1 MNLKRQYK
9 ENPRLTILA
18 ILTLIPDILIAKGFQ
33 EDVLFDA
40 EHIHVYIV
48 AGLFISTFVLLFYN
62 FLYIFREHDINN
74 LQKSQNARLALVLQA
89 GRLRLWVYDTNTR
102 HYKILSETGILTEE
116 YNPIDFAHFYD
127 RDDFE
132 VMRAAIF
139 DISENRRLSST
150 VNVKSNSDN
159 GDVKHYS
166 IHLSIDH
173 RNERGHVARILG
185 VQHDITAEHEKKEH
199 ANELLMRYH
208 TVFNS
213 ALIDMMYYD
222 KDGILTEIN
231 ETAHKT
237 FQVTESDKYLGQK
250 PHLGKE
256 LLKSIKLENNDYIHT
271 TTIIDFSKYNTND
284 ASLILPNQGGLFYYE
299 SIVNAIR
306 DKDGNLEGI
315 YVAGRNVTELVESFH
330 QRQEGAILL
339 KKATQHIKEYI
350 DNINYTLQVSKVLL
364 VNYYPSS
371 FTMELSDIIGKPK
384 IRLSQLRCIR
394 LATPRFRRSVSSVL
408 NRMDHLTRSVIELT
422 IETEIRDNKGRQVF
436 LMFNLIPILDKQ
448 GQVSHYFGM
457 CRNMTDMVETER
469 QLALE
474 TKKAQEAEL
483 LKESFLTNMS
493 YEIRTPLASILGYAA
508 LFETE
513 HDEADEPVF
522 VDEIKKNTNE
532 LLQLINDILF
542 ISRLD
547 ADMVEFKNNSFDFA
561 EYFDAYCQMGWS
573 SINPEVKTSI
583 ENPYEH
589 LVISGDA
596 EQLGKVIQKL
606 CMLSASF
613 TRKGNVRAKYE
624 YRREELVIS
633 IEDTGGGISPE
644 TLPKAFGRFARDEN
658 EKLCGTGLDLPIIE
672 EIVKRMGGS
681 VELQS
686 EKGKGSTVWVFLPC
700 EATRIEK
707 KSEIMI

>member
-1 MNLKRQYK
+1 MNLKSRYK
-9 ENPRLTILA
+9 VNLRLTTLVILA
-18 ILTLIPDILIAKGFQ
+18 LLPCILMAKGFQ
-33 EDVLFDA
+33 EDILFDK
-40 EHIHVYIV
+40 EHLHVYIV
-48 AGLFISTFVLLFYN
+48 AGLFIATFVLLFNN
-62 FLYIFREHDINN
+62 FLFIFREHDINK

-89 GRLRLWVYDTNTR
+89 GKLSLWVYEVDTR
-102 HYKILSETGILTEE
+102 HYRILSETGMLTEDF
-116 YNPIDFAHFYD
+116 NPVDFARFYD

-132 VMRAAIF
+132 ILRAAIF

-150 VNVKSNSDN
+150 VNIKSSTDN
-159 GDVKHYS
+159 GEVKYYNV
-166 IHLSIDH
+166 HLTID
-173 RNERGHVARILG
+173 RRDKRGHVTRILG
-185 VQHDITAEHEKKEH
+185 VQHDVSTEHEKKEH

-231 ETAHKT
+231 ETAYKT
-237 FQVTESDKYLGQK
+237 FKVTDPQKYLEQK

-256 LLKSIKLENNDYIHT
+256 LLKSILQGNKDYIHT
-271 TTIIDFSKYNTND
+271 TTIIDFSKYNSEN
-284 ASLILPNQGGLFYYE
+284 ASLRLPNQGGVLYYE
-299 SIVNAIR
+299 SVVNAIR

-315 YVAGRNVTELVESFH
+315 YVAGRNVTEMVESFH
-330 QRQEGAILL
+330 QRQQGAILL

-350 DNINYTLQVSKVLL
+350 DNINYALQVSKVQL
-364 VNYYPSS
+364 VNYYPRSY
-371 FTMELSDIIGKPK
+371 TLELSDIIGKPK
-384 IRLSQLRCIR
+384 IKLSQLRCIR
-394 LATPRFRRSVSSVL
+394 LATPRYRRAVSSVL
-408 NRMDHLTRSVIELT
+408 NRMDHLTRNVIEQT
-422 IETEIRDNKGRQVF
+422 IETEIRDSKGRQIS
-436 LMFNLIPILDKQ
+436 LMFNMIPILDKN
-448 GQVSHYFGM
+448 GEIDHYFGM
-457 CRNMTDMVETER
+457 CRNMTDIVETER
-469 QLALE
+469 QLQLE
-474 TKKAQEAEL
+474 TRKAQEAES

-508 LFETE
+508 LFETD

-522 VDEIKKNTNE
+522 VNEIKKNTSD

-547 ADMVEFKNNSFDFA
+547 ADMVEFKHDDFDFA

-573 SINPEVKTSI
+573 SIAPEVKTTI

-589 LVISGDA
+589 LVINGDA
-596 EQLGKVIQKL
+596 EQLGKVIQKI
-606 CMLSASF
+606 CTLSTYF
-613 TRKGNVRAKYE
+613 TTKGYVRAKYE

-633 IEDTGGGISPE
+633 VEDSGCGISAE
-644 TLPKAFGRFARDEN
+644 TLPKAFGRFNRDEN

-672 EIVKRMGGS
+672 EIVKKMGGS

-686 EKGKGSTVWVFLPC
+686 EKDKGSTIWVFLPC
-700 EATRIEK
+700 EATHIEK

>member
-1 MNLKRQYK
+1 MNLRRHQI
-9 ENPRLTILA
+9 NLRLAALVL
-18 ILTLIPDILIAKGFQ
+18 LTPLPGIAMAKGLL
-33 EDVLFDA
+33 DNALFDA

-48 AGLFISTFVLLFYN
+48 AGLFISTFVLIFYN

-74 LQKSQNARLALVLQA
+74 LLKSQNARLALVLQA
-89 GRLRLWVYDTNTR
+89 GRLNLWIYDTDTR
-102 HYKILSETGILTEE
+102 HYKILSETGVLTEE
-116 YNPIDFAHFYD
+116 YNPVDFARFYD

-132 VMRAAIF
+132 VLRAAIF

-150 VNVKSNSDN
+150 VRVKSNANN
-159 GDVKHYS
+159 GDVRYFS

-173 RNERGHVARILG
+173 RNERGHITRILG
-185 VQHDITAEHEKKEH
+185 VQHDITAEQEKRER
-199 ANELLMRYH
+199 ANELHMRYH
-208 TVFNS
+208 TVFYS
-213 ALIDMMYYD
+213 ALIDTMYYD

-231 ETAHKT
+231 ETACKT
-237 FQVTESDKYLGQK
+237 FQVMEPQKYLEQK
-250 PHLGKE
+250 PRLGKE
-256 LLKSIKLENNDYIHT
+256 LLKNIKEENKDYIRT
-271 TTIIDFSKYNTND
+271 TAIIDFPKYKSEE
-284 ASLILPNQGGLFYYE
+284 ASLKLPNQGGMLYYE
-299 SIVNAIR
+299 SVVNAIR
-306 DKDGNLEGI
+306 DKNGNLEGI
-315 YVAGRNVTELVESFH
+315 YIAGRNVTEMVESFH
-330 QRQEGAILL
+330 QRQKGAILL

-350 DNINYTLQVSKVLL
+350 DNINYALQVSKVKL
-364 VNYYPSS
+364 VNYYPRSY
-371 FTMELSDIIGKPK
+371 TMELSDIIGKPK
-384 IRLSQLRCIR
+384 IKLSQLRCIR
-394 LATPRFRRSVSSVL
+394 LAAPRYRRAVSSVL
-408 NRMDHLTRSVIELT
+408 NRMDHLTRNVIEVT
-422 IETEIRDNKGRQVF
+422 IETEFRDSKGRQIY
-436 LMFNLIPILDKQ
+436 LMFNMIPILDKN
-448 GQVSHYFGM
+448 GEISHYFGM

-469 QLALE
+469 QLQLE
-474 TKKAQEAEL
+474 TQKAQEAEL

-513 HDEADEPVF
+513 HDKADEPVF
-522 VDEIKKNTNE
+522 VDEIKKNTND

-547 ADMVEFKNNSFDFA
+547 ADMVEFKHDSFDFA

-573 SINPEVKTSI
+573 GIAPEVKTSI

-606 CMLSASF
+606 CMLSSYF
-613 TRKGNVRAKYE
+613 TKKGHVRAKYE

-633 IEDTGGGISPE
+633 VEDTGGGISPE
-644 TLPKAFGRFARDEN
+644 TLPKAMGRFARDEN
-658 EKLCGTGLDLPIIE
+658 EKLCGTGLDLPIVE
-672 EIVKRMGGS
+672 EIVKKMGGS

-700 EATRIEK
+700 EATQIEK

>member
-1 MNLKRQYK
+1 MNLRRHQI
-9 ENPRLTILA
+9 NLRLATLV
-18 ILTLIPDILIAKGFQ
+18 ILTLLPGIAMAKGFL
-33 EDVLFDA
+33 DNALFDA

-89 GRLRLWVYDTNTR
+89 GRLNLWVYDTDTR
-102 HYKILSETGILTEE
+102 HYKILSETGVLTEE
-116 YNPIDFAHFYD
+116 YNPVDFARFYD

-150 VNVKSNSDN
+150 VHVKSNADN
-159 GDVKHYS
+159 GDVRYYS

-173 RNERGHVARILG
+173 RNERGHVTRILG
-185 VQHDITAEHEKKEH
+185 VQHDITAEQEKKER

-231 ETAHKT
+231 ETAYKT
-237 FQVTESDKYLGQK
+237 FKVTDPQKYLEQK
-250 PHLGKE
+250 PRLGKE
-256 LLKSIKLENNDYIHT
+256 LLKNIQQENKDYIHT
-271 TTIIDFSKYNTND
+271 TTIIDFSQYNSEES
-284 ASLILPNQGGLFYYE
+284 SLRLPNQGGVFYYE
-299 SIVNAIR
+299 SVVNAIR

-315 YVAGRNVTELVESFH
+315 YVAGRNVTEMVESFH
-330 QRQEGAILL
+330 QRQQGAILL

-350 DNINYTLQVSKVLL
+350 DNINYALQVSKVQL
-364 VNYYPSS
+364 VNYYPRS

-394 LATPRFRRSVSSVL
+394 LAAPRYRRAVSSVL
-408 NRMDHLTRSVIELT
+408 NRMDHLTRNVIDLT
-422 IETEIRDNKGRQVF
+422 IGTEIHDSKGRQIY
-436 LMFNLIPILDKQ
+436 LMFNMIPIFDKS
-448 GQVSHYFGM
+448 GEISHYFGM

-469 QLALE
+469 QLQLE
-474 TKKAQEAEL
+474 TQKAQEAEL

-522 VDEIKKNTNE
+522 VDEIKKNTND

-547 ADMVEFKNNSFDFA
+547 ADMVEFKNDSFDFA

-589 LVISGDA
+589 LVINGDA

-606 CMLSASF
+606 CMLSSYF
-613 TRKGNVRAKYE
+613 TEKGYVRAKYE

-633 IEDTGGGISPE
+633 VEDTGGGISPE
-644 TLPKAFGRFARDEN
+644 TLPKAMGRFARDEN
-658 EKLCGTGLDLPIIE
+658 EKLCGTGLDLPIVE
-672 EIVKRMGGS
+672 EIIKKMGGS

-700 EATRIEK
+700 EATQIEK